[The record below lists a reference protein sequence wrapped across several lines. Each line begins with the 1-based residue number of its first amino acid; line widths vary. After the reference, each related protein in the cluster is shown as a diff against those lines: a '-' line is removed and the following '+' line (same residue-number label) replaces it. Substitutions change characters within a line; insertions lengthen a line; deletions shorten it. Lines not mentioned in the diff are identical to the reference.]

1 MNDSPTPLTESIPEL
16 EPDIPATAFAI
27 DNTLMLVIIGLG
39 SAVLLAL
46 FAYLLWRAYRKR
58 CGCKPAPSPEAIAL
72 AELATLEE
80 ELPALGLR
88 DCALRVSL
96 ILRSFLAG
104 QAQDPALY
112 ETHEEFSL
120 RMDALAGLPGSC
132 QRDMRDLLETLA
144 EQKYAAVTADDS
156 TLAPTFI
163 ERAREL
169 VQRVAAEQAKL
180 AAERSRE
187 DS

>member
-1 MNDSPTPLTESIPEL
+1 
-16 EPDIPATAFAI
+16 
-27 DNTLMLVIIGLG
+27 
-39 SAVLLAL
+39 
-46 FAYLLWRAYRKR
+46 
-58 CGCKPAPSPEAIAL
+58 
-72 AELATLEE
+72 
-80 ELPALGLR
+80 
-88 DCALRVSL
+88 
-96 ILRSFLAG
+96 
-104 QAQDPALY
+104 
-112 ETHEEFSL
+112 
-120 RMDALAGLPGSC
+120 
-132 QRDMRDLLETLA
+132 MRDLLETLA